1 VSGGPGMASPV
12 CQRPADGTQ
21 DVGAFSTTEIAK
33 MHTIRAGGLAG
44 FMLHPFVDCQQ
55 VFVVNDRSQFDQPP
69 RT

>member
-1 VSGGPGMASPV
+1 MVSPV
-12 CQRPADGTQ
+12 SRRPGDGAQ

-33 MHTIRAGGLAG
+33 MLTIRAGGLAG

-55 VFVVNDRSQFDQPP
+55 VFVVDNRSQFDQPP